1 MKNFKVKLNLR
12 MLEKHA
18 GTNATDNKELVIGVV
33 LRDFVALKRV
43 GGQTLQMDVM
53 AFLADQQSTN
63 VHYSQ
68 VNNFSEV
75 LTLSATLE
83 FM

>member
-12 MLEKHA
+12 MLEKPA